1 MWRHVWVGLR
11 PSDVIPPG
19 GRWDARSP
27 GLCGA
32 LARERCG
39 NCLLEIRSCENSL
52 SPFSNEFPPTPQTP
66 TVERI
71 LGFDIARGEP
81 VRRGGV
87 DSPPNGERRSGFIS
101 VHGSR
106 AAGNSFL
113 SPRGRSARFGPV
125 SAQCVLKET
134 RCSLRGVRVPLVVF
148 IHICIRLLFG
158 SINTSIVH
166 NDQFEDIRLA
176 HAACASWQGV
186 VAALVVE
193 VVESSS
199 SSRN

>member
-1 MWRHVWVGLR
+1 MPGLR
-11 PSDVIPPG
+11 ASAARSRESDVEIVCWKFVAAKTHCHLFLMSSPPLPKP
-19 GRWDARSP
+19 RPSSAFSV
-27 GLCGA
+27 LT
-32 LARERCG
+32 LRE
-39 NCLLEIRSCENSL
+39 EN
-52 SPFSNEFPPTPQTP
+52 
-66 TVERI
+66 R
-71 LGFDIARGEP
+71 RG
-81 VRRGGV
+81 GGV

-186 VAALVVE
+186 VALEVE